1 MAKPVTR
8 ERGSSVYRESLRNL
22 VLRILLEGPR
32 HGYEIMKKIEEVTNG
47 KWKPAAGTL
56 YPLLD
61 QLRSE
66 GLIEVDGVEV
76 SRVRGGKRIRY
87 RLTGKGMREAAR
99 ILIEKA
105 ETKFD
110 IIRFYLVEGALWL
123 RRAGLEEE
131 YKAICEGIKRGFEKL
146 GAFLEESCP

>member
-1 MAKPVTR
+1 MAKPVAR

-66 GLIEVDGVEV
+66 GLIEVDGIEV

-87 RLTGKGMREAAR
+87 RLTSKGMREAAR
-99 ILIEKA
+99 MLMEKA

-131 YKAICEGIKRGFEKL
+131 YKAICEGIRRGFEKL
-146 GAFLEESCP
+146 GVFLEESCS